1 MAFSLFDATI
11 PNFLQGIGAVRGLVG
26 KAQAYCA
33 ETGTAPEEII
43 GARLIDDMLPFT
55 YQVKSVAVHSQGA
68 IEGVRKGQFSPD
80 MSEPPASFAAMIER
94 LDAAKAALE
103 AVGRDEVEQFIGR
116 DMAFVLGER
125 RMEFTAETFLM
136 TFSTPN
142 FFFHATTAYAIL
154 RGKGVAIGK
163 RDFIGQIRLKAPA

>member
-43 GARLIDDMLPFT
+43 GARLIDDMLPVA

-80 MSEPPASFAAMIER
+80 MSEPPASYAARIER
-94 LDAAKAALE
+94 LDAAKAALDLQVPTYHFLKRYL
-103 AVGRDEVEQFIGR
+103 ARRPPVPLTLTQINPLIRQLTLYRDLIDQQTGDPE
-116 DMAFVLGER
+116 
-125 RMEFTAETFLM
+125 
-136 TFSTPN
+136 
-142 FFFHATTAYAIL
+142 
-154 RGKGVAIGK
+154 
-163 RDFIGQIRLKAPA
+163 